1 MAATNGR
8 ARIVVVGAGFAG
20 YHAART
26 LCRLA
31 RGAAEIVVLNP
42 TDYFLYLPLLPE
54 VAAGLLDPR
63 RITVSI
69 PGTLPQVRLVLGF
82 ADTVDLD
89 RRRVLYVDPEA
100 RRGELTYDRL
110 LLTSGSVN
118 KLLPIPGVAEHAHGF
133 RDIAEAL
140 YFRDHVTRQVE
151 LADAA
156 DDPAEREARLTF
168 VVVGAGY
175 TGTEVAAQG
184 ALMTKSLLRT
194 HPRLAA
200 TPVRWL
206 LVDIADRV
214 LSGLDQRLGRTAER
228 VLRKRGVDVRLGTSV
243 TQATS
248 RSVALSDGSQ
258 VPTRSLIWCVGVRP
272 EPLVAGL
279 GLETKHG
286 RLVVDEYLQV
296 PGHPEVFSCGDV
308 AAVPDLARPA
318 RPGEITPMTG
328 QHAQRQGVR
337 AAHNIAASFGQG
349 DSRPY
354 LHHDLGFAVDLG
366 GARAAANPFQVP
378 LSGLP
383 AFAVTRGYHLLSL
396 PANRV
401 RTAADWT
408 VEALLPRQTVQL
420 GLVRSGDVPLNV
432 EAPASDRRWEDE
444 ELAS

>member
-1 MAATNGR
+1 MAAANSR
-8 ARIVVVGAGFAG
+8 ARIVIVGAGFAG
-20 YHAART
+20 YHAAKT

-54 VAAGLLDPR
+54 VASGLLDPR

-69 PGTLPQVRLVLGF
+69 PATLPQVRLVLGF
-82 ADTVDLD
+82 AETVDLAS
-89 RRRVLYVDPEA
+89 RRLTYVDPEA
-100 RRGELTYDRL
+100 RRGDMTYDRL
-110 LLTSGSVN
+110 LLTTGSVN

-151 LADAA
+151 LADST
-156 DDPAEREARLTF
+156 DDLAEREARLTF

-184 ALMTKSLLRT
+184 ALMTKALLRS

-200 TPVRWL
+200 HSARWL

-214 LSGLDQRLGRTAER
+214 LPGLDPRLGRTAER
-228 VLRKRGVDVRLGTSV
+228 VLRKRGVQVQLGTSV
-243 TQATS
+243 REATS
-248 RSVALSDGSQ
+248 TSVLLSDGSR

-279 GLETKHG
+279 GLKTTHG
-286 RLVVDEYLQV
+286 RLDVDEYLNV
-296 PGHPEVFSCGDV
+296 PGQPELFSCGDV
-308 AAVPDLARPA
+308 AAVPDLAQPE
-318 RPGEITPMTG
+318 PGKITPMTA
-328 QHAQRQGVR
+328 QHAERQGVC
-337 AAHNIAASFGQG
+337 AARNIAASFGHG
-349 DSRPY
+349 ERRPY
-354 LHHDLGFAVDLG
+354 LHHDMGFVVDLG
-366 GARAAANPFQVP
+366 GGSAAANPFQVP

-383 AFAVTRGYHLLSL
+383 AFVVTRGYHLLAL
-396 PANRV
+396 PGNRA

-432 EAPASDRRWEDE
+432 EAPASDRRWDE
-444 ELAS
+444 SA